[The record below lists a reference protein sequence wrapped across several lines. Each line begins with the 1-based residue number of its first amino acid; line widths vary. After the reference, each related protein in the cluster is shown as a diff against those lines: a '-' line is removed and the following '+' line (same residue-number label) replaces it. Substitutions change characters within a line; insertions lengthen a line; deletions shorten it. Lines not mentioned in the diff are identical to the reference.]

1 MKCQTLKTKSPKT
14 QPPKTKPL
22 TPRTAKTGAA
32 LPALFAASLMLAA
45 CAGDPTY
52 IACPDIS
59 APQEGT
65 NAFMKMDET
74 GEIIDVRL
82 NGVRGLCEA
91 DADGAT
97 AMTVS
102 VGLKLKRAAAD
113 DLVAGVAQVQMAAF
127 IIDPDDNVVANET
140 IIYKTGFS
148 KGQRIHY
155 PAASYETV
163 IADGNRLVI
172 SLVPAL

>member
-1 MKCQTLKTKSPKT
+1 MKCQTLKTKSR
-14 QPPKTKPL
+14 KTKSHM
-22 TPRTAKTGAA
+22 PRTMKTVAA
-32 LPALFAASLMLAA
+32 LPALFAASLMLGA
-45 CAGDPTY
+45 CAGKPTY

-65 NAFMKMDET
+65 NAFTKMDET

-91 DADGAT
+91 GADGTT

-102 VGLKLKRAAAD
+102 VGLKLKRAASD
-113 DLVAGVAQVQMAAF
+113 ELVAGVAQVQMAAF
-127 IIDPDDNVVANET
+127 IIDPADNVVANET
-140 IIYKTGFS
+140 ILYKTGFA
-148 KGQRIHY
+148 KDQRIHY

>member
-1 MKCQTLKTKSPKT
+1 MKCQTPKTKSLKTKS
-14 QPPKTKPL
+14 L
-22 TPRTAKTGAA
+22 MPRTVKTVAV
-32 LPALFAASLMLAA
+32 LPALFAASLMLGA
-45 CAGDPTY
+45 CAGKPTY

-91 DADGAT
+91 GADGT
-97 AMTVS
+97 TEMTVS
-102 VGLKLKRAAAD
+102 VGLKLKRAASD
-113 DLVAGVAQVQMAAF
+113 ELLAGVAQIQMAAF
-127 IIDPDDNVVANET
+127 IIDPADNVVANDT
-140 IIYKTGFS
+140 IIYKTGFA
-148 KGQRIHY
+148 KDQRIHY
-155 PAASYETV
+155 PAASYETA

>member
-1 MKCQTLKTKSPKT
+1 MKRQIKTMKTPKSSIA
-14 QPPKTKPL
+14 L
-22 TPRTAKTGAA
+22 GACV
-32 LPALFAASLMLAA
+32 ASGFLLAA
-45 CAGDPTY
+45 CSATPTY

-65 NAFMKMDET
+65 SAFMKMDET
-74 GEIIDVRL
+74 GEVIDVRL

-91 DADGAT
+91 ADNGNT
-97 AMTVS
+97 EMTVS
-102 VGLKLKRAAAD
+102 VGLKLKRAASD
-113 DLVAGVAQVQMAAF
+113 ELLAGVAQVEMAAF
-127 IIDPDDNVVANET
+127 IVDSTDNVVASDT
-140 IIYKTGFS
+140 IKYKTGFA

-155 PAASYETV
+155 PAAEYKIT